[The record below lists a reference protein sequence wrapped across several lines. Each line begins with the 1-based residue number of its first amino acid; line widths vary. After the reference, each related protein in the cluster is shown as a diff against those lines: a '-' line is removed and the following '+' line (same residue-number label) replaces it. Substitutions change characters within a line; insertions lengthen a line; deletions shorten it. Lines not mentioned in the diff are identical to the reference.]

1 MIHTSSQFLLSKK
14 TAFENHYARSS
25 IFLALELLKL
35 QDLLKLQ
42 LLSFFNESANTL
54 NCQTNGVPNKQ
65 GGRKKLRNFNKRGV
79 KINGGGRNVSNDFT

>member
-14 TAFENHYARSS
+14 TGFENHYAPSS

-54 NCQTNGVPNKQ
+54 KCQTNGVPNKQ
-65 GGRKKLRNFNKRGV
+65 EGRKKLRNFNKRGV